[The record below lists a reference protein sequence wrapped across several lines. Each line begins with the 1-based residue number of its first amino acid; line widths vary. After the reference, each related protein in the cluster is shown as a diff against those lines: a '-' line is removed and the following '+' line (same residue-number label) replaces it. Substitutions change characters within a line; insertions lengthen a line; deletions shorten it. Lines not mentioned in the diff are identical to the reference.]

1 MEQKHGYVAATGTGS
16 YARTDLACEAGEAYR
31 EIKREYRLL
40 DSPQAGGYV
49 AEVVRYRSREGGRYV
64 VVGCGRMTE
73 RSERELD
80 RLATLLGE
88 ELVTMATDVMGR
100 PLGGDRKIL
109 LVGLG
114 NAGMTADAIGPKTVE
129 RVTVTR
135 HLRSMDGDMYCAL
148 GCCELS
154 AVTPGVLG
162 QTGVESCELVRGV
175 VEHVHPDLVLTVDAL
190 AARSCERLSSTIQLS
205 DQGIG
210 PGSGIGNL
218 RKAIDRQ
225 TVGCPV
231 LALGVPTVVD
241 SATLV
246 WDALEQ
252 AGVSEGEVCPA
263 LRQVLRNGRSFIV
276 SPRESD
282 RITEIAGM
290 TLARAI
296 DRAFGVSEK

>member
-1 MEQKHGYVAATGTGS
+1 MDERHKIKDIREKAEYT
-16 YARTDLACEAGEAYR
+16 RTDLACEAGGDYR
-31 EIKREYRLL
+31 EIRREQVAL
-40 DSPQAGGYV
+40 DTAGAGGYV
-49 AEVVRYRSREGGRYV
+49 ADVMRYRTGEGGRYV
-64 VVGCGRMTE
+64 VIGCGRMTE
-73 RSERELD
+73 RTERELD
-80 RLATLLGE
+80 ELSLLLSR
-88 ELVTMATDVMGR
+88 ELVAMATDVLDR
-100 PLGGDRKIL
+100 PVDGDSRIL

-135 HLRSMDGDMYCAL
+135 HLRSVNGDMYRAL

-154 AVTPGVLG
+154 AITPGVLG

-175 VEHVHPDLVLTVDAL
+175 VQHVRPHLVLTVDAL
-190 AARSCERLSSTIQLS
+190 AARSCDRLAATVQLS
-205 DQGIG
+205 DRGIG

-225 TVGCPV
+225 TVGVPV

-252 AGVSEGEVCPA
+252 AGVGEHEVSPA
-263 LRQVLRNGRSFIV
+263 LIRVLENGRSFIV

-282 RITEIAGM
+282 RITEIAGV

-296 DRAFGVSEK
+296 DLAFGVSER

>member
-1 MEQKHGYVAATGTGS
+1 MEEREKAQSLDA
-16 YARTDLACEAGEAYR
+16 YARTDLACEAGKDYR
-31 EIKREYRLL
+31 EIRREYKRL
-40 DSPQAGGYV
+40 DKEQRGGYQ
-49 AEVVRYRSREGGRYV
+49 AEFVRYRTGEGGRYV
-64 VVGCGRMTE
+64 VIGCGRMTE

-80 RLATLLGE
+80 RLSDYLGE
-88 ELVTMATDVMGR
+88 ELIGMATEVLGR
-100 PLGGDRKIL
+100 PLDGDWKIL

-114 NAGMTADAIGPKTVE
+114 NAGVTADAIGPKTVE
-129 RVTVTR
+129 QVTVTR
-135 HLRSMDGDMYCAL
+135 HLRSVDGEMYRAL

-154 AVTPGVLG
+154 AIVPGVLG

-175 VEHVHPDLVLTVDAL
+175 VEHVKPDLVLTIDAL
-190 AARSCERLSSTIQLS
+190 AARSCERLAATIQLS
-205 DQGIG
+205 DRGIG

-218 RKAIDRQ
+218 RKAIDRE

-252 AGVSEGEVCPA
+252 AGVEENEVSPA
-263 LRQVLRNGRSFIV
+263 LRRVLQNGRSFIV

-282 RITEIAGM
+282 RITEIAGA

-296 DRAFGVSEK
+296 DRAFGVGE

>member
-1 MEQKHGYVAATGTGS
+1 MEDHGKGTS
-16 YARTDLACEAGEAYR
+16 ADTYARTDLACEAGKDYR
-31 EIKREYRLL
+31 EIRREYKRL
-40 DSPQAGGYV
+40 DDVQFGGYM
-49 AEVVRYRSREGGRYV
+49 AEFVRYRTREGGRYV
-64 VVGCGRMTE
+64 VIGCGRMTE
-73 RSERELD
+73 RSERELE
-80 RLATLLGE
+80 RLSDYLST
-88 ELVTMATDVMGR
+88 ELIDMATDVLGR
-100 PLGGDRKIL
+100 PLDGDWKIL

-129 RVTVTR
+129 QVTVTR
-135 HLRSMDGDMYCAL
+135 HLRSMDGEMYRAL

-154 AVTPGVLG
+154 AITPGVLG

-175 VEHVHPDLVLTVDAL
+175 VEHVKPDIVLTVDAL
-190 AARSCERLSSTIQLS
+190 AARSCERLSATIQLS
-205 DQGIG
+205 DRGIG

-218 RKAIDRQ
+218 RKAIDRD

-231 LALGVPTVVD
+231 LVLGVPTVVD

-252 AGVSEGEVCPA
+252 AGVGEEDVSPA
-263 LRQVLRNGRSFIV
+263 LRRVLQNGRSFIV

-282 RITEIAGM
+282 RITEIAGT

-296 DRAFGVSEK
+296 DRAFGVSE